1 LYIPVEREQI
11 RPANSNGNQ
20 TMKPSD
26 SVLGGSPAMDD
37 LQHFRL
43 DTDRDGI
50 AWLTFDRAGSS
61 TNTFSAEVMG
71 EFVAI
76 VDALAVRKPRG
87 LVIRSGKSSGFI
99 AGADVDEFTRI
110 DAVDDALKI
119 VRRGWDAF
127 NRLAALPF
135 PTLALV
141 RGFCMGGGLELA
153 LACRYR
159 VAVDEPGTRFAL
171 PEVMLGILPGW
182 GGVMRLPKVVGPN
195 AALDMM
201 MTGRSVD
208 ARRAKRIGLVD
219 ASVPVRVM
227 DNTARVMIL
236 DAPKPRE
243 LPLKDRLMNG
253 PLKPLV
259 AKLALRQLEKKAR
272 REHYPAP
279 YAILEL
285 WLKHDGD
292 PFAPRPDDP
301 CSVAY
306 LAQHPTTRSL
316 IRIFGLQERMK
327 SLGKASD
334 FAARRVHVVGAGT
347 MGGDIAAVC
356 AMRGLTVT
364 LQDQSAERLAPAMK
378 RAAEL
383 FRRRIRD
390 KLRAR
395 DAMDRLIPDVTGDG
409 ARHADVIIEAIFENL
424 AAKRELF
431 GRLEKMAKPTAI
443 LATNTSSLKLAD
455 IGTALASPSRL
466 VGLHFFNPV
475 PQMQLVEV
483 VTGAET
489 APEWAQKGA
498 AFVRQI
504 DKLPLPV
511 KDAPGFLVNRVL
523 GPYLLQA
530 FKLVDEGIAKE
541 TIDAA
546 ATRFGMPMGP
556 IELADTVGLD
566 ICAAAGKALAG
577 EGATMPASLAG
588 LVEAGKLGKKTG
600 EGFYEWVKGKP
611 DKGPVGEVPGD
622 LAQRLIEPYLAEAQK
637 TVAEGIVPDADLAD
651 AGLVFGTGF
660 APFRGGPLHYLASRG
675 A

>member
-1 LYIPVEREQI
+1 
-11 RPANSNGNQ
+11 
-20 TMKPSD
+20 MKLAD
-26 SVLGGSPAMDD
+26 SVFQGARAMADY
-37 LQHFRL
+37 QHFRL
-43 DTDRDGI
+43 ETDRDGI
-50 AWLTFDRAGSS
+50 VWLTFDRAGRS
-61 TNTFSAEVMG
+61 TNTFSAEVMQ
-71 EFVAI
+71 ELNAI
-76 VDALAVRKPRG
+76 LDELAVRKPRG
-87 LVIRSGKSSGFI
+87 LVIRSGKASGFI
-99 AGADVDEFTRI
+99 AGADVEEFTQI
-110 DAVDDALKI
+110 ESTEGALAI
-119 VRRGWDAF
+119 VRRGWDTF
-127 NRLAALPF
+127 NKLAAMPF
-135 PTLALV
+135 PAAALV

-159 VAVDEPGTRFAL
+159 IAVDEPDTRFAL

-182 GGVMRLPKVVGPN
+182 GGVMRLPRVVGPN

-208 ARRAKRIGLVD
+208 ARRAKRMGLVD
-219 ASVPVRVM
+219 ASVPTRVM
-227 DNTARVMIL
+227 DNTARIMVL
-236 DAPKPRE
+236 EAPKPRE

-272 REHYPAP
+272 REQYPAP

-292 PFAPRPDDP
+292 PFAPHKDDP
-301 CSVAY
+301 ASVAY
-306 LAQHPTTRSL
+306 LAQHSTTRSL

-327 SLGKASD
+327 SLGKESD
-334 FAARRVHVVGAGT
+334 FAAKRVHVVGAGT

-383 FRRRIRD
+383 FRRRVRD

-395 DAMDRLIPDVTGDG
+395 DAMDRLIPDVSGDG

-431 GRLEKMAKPTAI
+431 ARLERIAKPTAI

-455 IGTALASPSRL
+455 IGTALTNPARL

-483 VTGAET
+483 VTGERT
-489 APEWAQKGA
+489 DPEWARQGA

-530 FKLVDEGIAKE
+530 FRLVDEGVAKE

-566 ICAAAGKALAG
+566 ICAAAGKSLAG
-577 EGATMPASLAG
+577 EGAAMPKSLSA
-588 LVEAGKLGKKTG
+588 LIDAGKLGKKSG
-600 EGFYEWVKGKP
+600 EGFYRWVDGKP
-611 DKGPVGEVPGD
+611 QKGPDGEPGED
-622 LAQRLIEPYLAEAQK
+622 LIQRLVEPYLAEATK
-637 TVAEGIVPDADLAD
+637 VVEEGVVADADLAD
-651 AGLVFGTGF
+651 AGLIFGTGF
-660 APFRGGPLHYLASRG
+660 APFRGGPLHYLARRASL
-675 A
+675 

>member
-1 LYIPVEREQI
+1 
-11 RPANSNGNQ
+11 
-20 TMKPSD
+20 MSD
-26 SVLGGSPAMDD
+26 TR
-37 LQHFRL
+37 HFRV

-50 AWLTFDRAGSS
+50 VWLTFDRAESK

-71 EFVAI
+71 EFNAI
-76 VDALAVRKPRG
+76 LDELAVKKPRG
-87 LVIRSGKSSGFI
+87 LVIRSGKTSGFI

-110 DAVDDALKI
+110 ETTDDALAI

-127 NRLAALPF
+127 NKLATLSF

-182 GGVMRLPKVVGPN
+182 GGVMRLPKVVGPTT
-195 AALDMM
+195 ALDMM

-227 DNTARVMIL
+227 DNTARIMVL
-236 DAPKPRE
+236 DAPRPQA
-243 LPLKDRLMNG
+243 LPLKDRLLNG
-253 PLKPLV
+253 QLKPLV
-259 AKLALRQLEKKAR
+259 AKLALRQLRKKAQ

-327 SLGKASD
+327 SLGKESD
-334 FAARRVHVVGAGT
+334 FAAKRVHVVGAGT

-395 DAMDRLIPDVTGDG
+395 DAMDRLVPDLSGGG

-424 AAKRELF
+424 EAKRELF
-431 GRLEKMAKPTAI
+431 GTLEKIAKPTAI

-455 IGTALASPSRL
+455 IGTVLTNPGRL
-466 VGLHFFNPV
+466 IGLHFFNPV
-475 PQMQLVEV
+475 PQMQLVEIV
-483 VTGAET
+483 AGEATD
-489 APEWAQKGA
+489 PEWAKKGA
-498 AFVRQI
+498 AFARQI

-511 KDAPGFLVNRVL
+511 KDSPGFLVNRVL
-523 GPYLLQA
+523 GPYLLKA
-530 FKLVDEGIAKE
+530 FMLVDEGVAKE

-546 ATRFGMPMGP
+546 ATQFGMPMGP

-566 ICAAAGKALAG
+566 ICAAAGKSLAG
-577 EGATMPASLAG
+577 EGATMPASLAK
-588 LVEAGKLGKKTG
+588 LVDAGKLGKKTG
-600 EGFYEWVKGKP
+600 EGFYRWVKGKP
-611 DKGPVGEVPGD
+611 QKGPDGDVPPD
-622 LAQRLIEPYLAEAQK
+622 LANRLIEPYLAEAK
-637 TVAEGIVPDADLAD
+637 KAVEEGIVADADLAD
-651 AGLVFGTGF
+651 AGLIFGTGF
-660 APFRGGPLHYLASRG
+660 APFRGGPMHYLAQRG